1 MTRGPHVANPEPS
14 GPPTEPGTTKV
25 RSREGAIDAFRW
37 ICILAVLVQ
46 HSVFPTRQSTET
58 VAALLVAKEW
68 LSWCVVGFFLV
79 SGWLAN
85 PRDAGWNGIRTRT
98 SRLLKPFLGVNL
110 VLALSLVAMAF
121 AGLAVPQ
128 DYQPL
133 DPWFHVRQLVSLQ
146 GLGPQ
151 FYFLPCLLLLGGLSL
166 VVVRMFGRR
175 WAVVVATA
183 IATVMALVHGIPE
196 AAYGSQL
203 DRYPLYALSFCLG
216 MALREDPRSKLVWGL
231 VAIGLVGGVALA
243 ASDGATSLFFA
254 TLSVPLFVGFR
265 SLVRGPV
272 AWLVPWSS
280 GALFLWH
287 SPLVMTACSMAL
299 ARLGCGD
306 GLELLGMWIG
316 TILAC
321 QGIHRIV
328 QRSRLAA
335 YLTL

>member
-1 MTRGPHVANPEPS
+1 MASLPRDASPNRS
-14 GPPTEPGTTKV
+14 GLPPGSEAQV

-46 HSVFPTRQSTET
+46 HSVFPSRQSTDT

-85 PRDAGWNGIRTRT
+85 PRDAGWNGIRNRT
-98 SRLLKPFLGVNL
+98 SRLLKPFLGVNV
-110 VLALSLVAMAF
+110 VLALILVAMSY
-121 AGLAVPQ
+121 AGLPIPQ

-151 FYFLPCLLLLGGLSL
+151 FYFLPCLLILGGIAL
-166 VVVRMFGRR
+166 VVVRMLGRR
-175 WAVVVATA
+175 WAVVVAVA
-183 IATVMALVHGIPE
+183 IATLAATIHGIPE
-196 AAYGSQL
+196 AAYGAQL
-203 DRYPLYALSFCLG
+203 DRYPLYALSFCFG
-216 MALREDPRSKLVWGL
+216 MALREDPRSKLVWSL
-231 VAIGLVGGVALA
+231 VVIGLVVGVVLA
-243 ASDGATSLFFA
+243 TRGEATTIFFA
-254 TLSVPLFVGFR
+254 VLSVPLFMGFR

-272 AWLVPWSS
+272 SWLVPWSS

-287 SPLVMTACSMAL
+287 APLVMTACSMLMAK
-299 ARLGCGD
+299 LGYGD
-306 GLELLGMWIG
+306 GWELVGMWLG
-316 TILAC
+316 TIVVC
-321 QGIHRIV
+321 QLLHRIV
-328 QRSRLAA
+328 RRTRLAT